1 MSIQE
6 IHVPDLE
13 GLENV
18 GIVEVYV
25 QIGEHIEVESPL
37 ISLESDKAVLD
48 IPSPLAGVIKEIKVS
63 EGDNVNTGDL
73 IATAEIEDT
82 LASASKSDE
91 TKSETSEPQEAPAS
105 KTANNISGTR
115 NEAAP
120 ARKSHIDSP
129 GLEPGHTP
137 KNIQETPQE
146 HIDSPELNPGYTGGS
161 RKFHAT
167 PSVRSLARELGV
179 DLTFVAGT
187 GPKNRITRQDL
198 NDFVKKAIH
207 QGASPSP
214 ELSRFPIPAIPSED
228 FSKYGEI
235 FEDELSRIKK
245 ISGPHL
251 HNNWLGIPHITQ
263 FEESDITEMEEFR
276 QEINSQ
282 RIKKGESRISPLI
295 FVIKAVV
302 KALQEFSNF
311 NSSLSADGSRVIR
324 KNYYNIGVAVDTE
337 GGLVVPVVRNA
348 DSMGIFALTE
358 EVSRLS
364 SLARSSKLKAVEMQ
378 GASFTISSLG
388 GIGGTF
394 FTPIVNAPQSAILGL
409 SRSTIKPIWNGS
421 EFKPRL
427 VLPFSVSYDHR
438 VIDGAEGARFVVYLA
453 NIISDI
459 RKIIL

>member
-1 MSIQE
+1 MSIQK

-13 GLENV
+13 GSENV
-18 GIVEVYV
+18 GIVEIYV

-37 ISLESDKAVLD
+37 ISLESDKAVMD
-48 IPSPLAGVIKEIKVS
+48 VPSPLAGVIKEIKVS
-63 EGDNVNTGDL
+63 EGDTVNTGDL
-73 IATAEIEDT
+73 IATAEIEGT
-82 LASASKSDE
+82 SASSSKPDE
-91 TKSETSEPQEAPAS
+91 TKSEASEPQEARSP
-105 KTANNISGTR
+105 KTVNNISETR
-115 NEAAP
+115 SEAAP

-129 GLEPGHTP
+129 
-137 KNIQETPQE
+137 
-146 HIDSPELNPGYTGGS
+146 ELNPEYTGGS
-161 RKFHAT
+161 KKFHAT
-167 PSVRSLARELGV
+167 PSIRSLARELGV
-179 DLTFVAGT
+179 DLTFVAGS
-187 GPKNRITRQDL
+187 GPRNRITRQDL

-263 FEESDITEMEEFR
+263 FEESDITELEEFR

-282 RIKKGESRISPLI
+282 RIKKGESRVSPLI

-302 KALQEFSNF
+302 RALQEFSNF
-311 NSSLSADGSRVIR
+311 NSSLSADGFRVIR
-324 KNYYNIGVAVDTE
+324 KNYYNIGVAVDTA

-348 DSMGIFALTE
+348 DSMGIFELME

-364 SLARSSKLKAVEMQ
+364 SLARNGKLKATEMQ

-394 FTPIVNAPQSAILGL
+394 FTPIVNAPQSAILGI